1 MEDPKSV
8 APISRSKST
17 YVVDF
22 EPPEKERIRLNT
34 QHDAFV
40 ENTGHLLPPAIPDHG
55 NLNAV
60 ADIATGTGIWLT
72 QLSELLPSTVTLH
85 GFDITDRL
93 FPDPPTIRKNVSF
106 SLLNVLEPISETL
119 YEKYDVVHI
128 RGLSFVLKT
137 EEWDVVV
144 KNVAKMI
151 KPGGFLVWNETNPGS
166 TQAIPPTK
174 VASQGAALLG
184 YMCKLRGGDPFGCNS
199 LPNHLKNNGFAIIP
213 PPLLNASTRHIPEY
227 APVTTPAIDTGF
239 YIHVVGGEFKPETVE
254 TWSRNYVGGLCS
266 LVSYMAQNNVRN
278 KWFTPETAGEFVE
291 ELLKETDE
299 GGSRVFFDLITVIG
313 RKEM

>member
-8 APISRSKST
+8 APISRTKST

-34 QHDAFV
+34 QHDVFV

-72 QLSELLPSTVTLH
+72 QLSELLPSAAILH

-93 FPDPPTIRKNVSF
+93 FPDPSTIRKNVSF

-144 KNVAKMI
+144 KNVAKII
-151 KPGGFLVWNETNPGS
+151 KPGGYLVWNETNPGS

-184 YMCKLRGGDPFGCNS
+184 YMCKLRGGDP
-199 LPNHLKNNGFAIIP
+199 LP
-213 PPLLNASTRHIPEY
+213 IPEY
-227 APVTTPAIDTGF
+227 APVTTPAADTGF

-254 TWSRNYVGGLCS
+254 TWSRNYVSGLCS
-266 LVSYMAQNNVRN
+266 IVSYMAQNDVRN
-278 KWFTPETAGEFVE
+278 EWFTPETAGEFAE
-291 ELLKETDE
+291 EFLKETGE
-299 GGSRVFFDLITVIG
+299 GGSKIFFDLITVIG
-313 RKEM
+313 RKKI